1 MKASRPYGYP
11 LPMRLAA
18 AVATALWIAGSTSV
32 FAAGLGR
39 FAGNWVI
46 SSAVAAP
53 WAKDPKNPTD
63 EADAQRL
70 IGKPLAIGAGFFRG
84 PQPLGC
90 DKPTYAFR
98 SASADTLF
106 EGSLNADG
114 ADKPTDPVVVARALH
129 VSAKKTPA
137 MTASCSE
144 VEFLLIDPNTM
155 LFGLNNRV
163 FSVTRAK

>member
-84 PQPLGC
+84 PPPLGC

-114 ADKPTDPVVVARALH
+114 ADKPTDPVAAARALH
-129 VSAKKTPA
+129 VTAKTTPA

-163 FSVTRAK
+163 FSVRRAK

>member
-1 MKASRPYGYP
+1 MPLCRPYAYP
-11 LPMRLAA
+11 KSIRLAA
-18 AVATALWIAGSTSV
+18 VAAVALWIACSTSAG
-32 FAAGLGR
+32 AAGLGR

-53 WAKDPKNPTD
+53 WAKDPKDPAD

-98 SASADTLF
+98 GASADTLF

-114 ADKPTDPVVVARALH
+114 ADKPTDPVVVARALR
-129 VSAKKTPA
+129 VTTKTTPA

-144 VEFLLIDPNTM
+144 VEFLLIGPDTM

>member
-1 MKASRPYGYP
+1 MRASRSYAYP
-11 LPMRLAA
+11 PPMRLAA
-18 AVATALWIAGSTSV
+18 ALATALWLADSTSV
-32 FAAGLGR
+32 CAAGLGR

-53 WAKDPKNPTD
+53 WAKDPKDPAD

-70 IGKPLAIGAGFFRG
+70 IGKPLEIGAGFFRG

-90 DKPTYAFR
+90 NKPTYAFR
-98 SASADTLF
+98 SASADTMF

-129 VSAKKTPA
+129 VSAKMTPA

>member
-1 MKASRPYGYP
+1 MPLCRPYAYP
-11 LPMRLAA
+11 KSMRLP
-18 AVATALWIAGSTSV
+18 AVSAVALWIACSTSAA
-32 FAAGLGR
+32 AAGLGR

-53 WAKDPKNPTD
+53 WAKDPKDPAD

-70 IGKPLAIGAGFFRG
+70 IGKPLAISAGFFRG

-90 DKPTYAFR
+90 NKPTYAFR

-129 VSAKKTPA
+129 VSAKITPA
-137 MTASCSE
+137 MTTSCSE
-144 VEFLLIDPNTM
+144 VEFLLIGPDTM